1 MRVISLVP
9 SITELLFDLGMDDD
23 VVGLTKFCVHPRER
37 WSSLPRIGGTKT
49 VNHDRI
55 ASLKPDLII
64 ANKEENTREDVERL
78 RANYKVLV
86 TDIRSVD
93 DAFALFFDLGDVLER
108 TQRAVELHDTLRG
121 AWENAKG
128 VAKGERT
135 AYAIWRDPLMFAGSD
150 TYISSVLE
158 WFGWHN
164 VIADARY
171 PERSI
176 DALAALKPQRLMLSS
191 EPFPFSEKHREDY
204 QVMLTDCAVECVD
217 GELFSWYGSRMQ
229 HTPEYVKTR
238 VASSDFKRP

>member
-9 SITELLFDLGMDDD
+9 SITELLFDLGMDDN
-23 VVGLTKFCVHPRER
+23 VVGLTKFCVHPRAK

-49 VNHDRI
+49 VNHERL
-55 ASLKPDLII
+55 ALLKPDLII

-78 RANYKVLV
+78 REHYSVLL
-86 TDIRSVD
+86 TDIRTVE
-93 DAFALFFDLGDVLER
+93 DAFALFFELGDLLER
-108 TQRAVELHDTLRG
+108 PQRALELHDSLRA
-121 AWENAKG
+121 AWENTKG
-128 VAKGERT
+128 VAMGERT

-191 EPFPFSEKHREDY
+191 EPYPFSDKHIDDY
-204 QVMLTDCAVECVD
+204 QSLLTGCAVECVD
-217 GELFSWYGSRMQ
+217 GELFSWYGTRMQ
-229 HTPEYVKTR
+229 YTPEYVKSL
-238 VASSDFKRP
+238 VASSDFTRP